1 MNSVAFVIDSQE
13 LRAGEHENEL
23 ERLRQQFIAE
33 KNELVALHEQQTN
46 ELNEEIENIQN
57 DYDEQLIMI
66 RNEKHQVM
74 RFQ

>member
-1 MNSVAFVIDSQE
+1 MNSVALVIDSQE